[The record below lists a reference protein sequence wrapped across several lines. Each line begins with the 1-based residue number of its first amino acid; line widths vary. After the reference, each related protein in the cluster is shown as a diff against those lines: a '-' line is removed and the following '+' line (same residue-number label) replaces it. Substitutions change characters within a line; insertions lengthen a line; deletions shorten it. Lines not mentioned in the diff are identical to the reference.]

1 MAKQQIQQKETLV
14 ASQGGVGQQVEKTF
28 TVDDNTLPSPQELA
42 AYKEIDPLIVQFL
55 VDASV
60 KEQNHRHNMDKLKYE
75 LVRKSENRTG
85 RMNWW
90 GMAFAFLSIVVI
102 VALAAYALYLDRP
115 WFAGLLGAST
125 LITVTSIFINRDK
138 PDDLKKK

>member
-1 MAKQQIQQKETLV
+1 MAKQQIQQKETVV
-14 ASQGGVGQQVEKTF
+14 AGQGGVGQQVEKTL

-42 AYKEIDPLIVQFL
+42 AYKEINPQIVQFL
-55 VDASV
+55 MDASV
-60 KEQNHRHNMDKLKYE
+60 KEQGHRHDMDKLKIE
-75 LVRKSENRTG
+75 LVRKSENRIG

-115 WFAGLLGAST
+115 WFAGLLGAGT
-125 LITVTSIFINRDK
+125 LVTVASIFINREK
-138 PDDLKKK
+138 PGNFRKQ

>member
-1 MAKQQIQQKETLV
+1 MAKQQIQQKETVV
-14 ASQGGVGQQVEKTF
+14 AGQGGVGQQVEKTY

-42 AYKEIDPLIVQFL
+42 AYKEIDPQIVQFL
-55 VDASV
+55 MDASV
-60 KEQNHRHNMDKLKYE
+60 KEQNHRHNMDKLKFE

-115 WFAGLLGAST
+115 WFAGLLGAGT
-125 LITVTSIFINRDK
+125 LVAVASIFINRDK
-138 PDDLKKK
+138 LDDVKKK

>member
-1 MAKQQIQQKETLV
+1 MAKQQIQQKETVV
-14 ASQGGVGQQVEKTF
+14 AAQGGVGQQVEKTY

-42 AYKEIDPLIVQFL
+42 AYKEIDPQIVQFL
-55 VDASV
+55 MDASV
-60 KEQNHRHNMDKLKYE
+60 KEQNHRHNMDKLKFE

-115 WFAGLLGAST
+115 WFAGLLGAGT
-125 LITVTSIFINRDK
+125 LVAVASIFINRDN
-138 PDDLKKK
+138 DDVKKK